1 MDNLDLGVL
10 RTAAA
15 WRAQA
20 RSVVL
25 GTITRTW
32 GSAPRPVGSLVAVR
46 EDGLIAG
53 SVSGG
58 CIEDDLV
65 AQLRAGSLA
74 LARPQ
79 LLRYGVGAEEARR
92 FGLPCG
98 GTLELMLEL
107 RPTVGARRTART
119 PEPR

>member
-1 MDNLDLGVL
+1 NLDLGVL

-79 LLRYGVGAEEARR
+79 LLRYGVGAEE
-92 FGLPCG
+92 
-98 GTLELMLEL
+98 
-107 RPTVGARRTART
+107 
-119 PEPR
+119 